1 MVRYVADKPTSVAV
15 RMYQVGFGDCFLLS
29 FGYADGSERHML
41 IDFGTT
47 SRPRSAP
54 TPLKVAQSIAERTGG
69 QLDVLVVSHRHR
81 DHLSGFGAEKSAATI
96 AALAPKLVVLP
107 WTEHPSADAKAKSP
121 QKALLGALAEGRAFA
136 ASVDR
141 TAPASGPGSRSE
153 LANRA
158 RDEIGNAAAVTW
170 LATIAAGAKA
180 EYLHAGQASAIDEC
194 IPGIGVVVLGPPT
207 PEQWPDVQHQR
218 AEDAEY
224 WMLGKQLLGHYYA
237 PDPTKRLY
245 AEADAE
251 VPLPTAYRRGDPP
264 PGPERWIA
272 ARLRR
277 QEMTAMTTIVRWLD
291 DALNNT
297 SLILLIE
304 AAGRQMLFAG
314 DAQIENWGYTLEQL
328 KRKRSLKR
336 RLAELDLLKV
346 GHHGSRNATPRSL
359 VQLWS
364 QHQAGGGSK
373 FVALMSTRVGVHGK
387 TEATR
392 VPRSTLVRALQGVA
406 DVYSTS
412 GSEQPFI
419 EAVATTGSGFT
430 VTGAKPL
437 ADADLPPIDDEP
449 TQPA

>member
-1 MVRYVADKPTSVAV
+1 MADKPTSVAV

-29 FGYADGSERHML
+29 FGYADGNERHML

-47 SRPRSAP
+47 SRPRTAP
-54 TPLKVAQSIAERTGG
+54 TPLKVAQSIAQRTGG

-81 DHLSGFGAEKSAATI
+81 DHLSGFGSEKSAATI
-96 AALAPKLVVLP
+96 AALTPKLVVLP
-107 WTEHPSADAKAKSP
+107 WTEEPSADAKAKSP
-121 QKALLGALAEGRAFA
+121 QKTLLGALEQGRAFA
-136 ASVDR
+136 AAVDR

-153 LANRA
+153 LASRA
-158 RDEIGNAAAVTW
+158 RDEIKNSAAVAW
-170 LATIAAGAKA
+170 LGALAAGAKA
-180 EYLHAGQASAIDEC
+180 EYLHAGQASSIDKF
-194 IPGIGVVVLGPPT
+194 IPGIGVWVLGPPT

-224 WMLGKQLLGHYYA
+224 WMLGQRLLGHYYA

-245 AEADAE
+245 GEADPE
-251 VPLPTAYRRGDPP
+251 VPLPTQYRRGDPP

-314 DAQIENWGYTLEQL
+314 DAQIENWGFTLAEL

-346 GHHGSRNATPRSL
+346 GHHGSRNSTPRSL

-364 QHQAGGGSK
+364 QHRADGGSK
-373 FVALMSTRVGVHGK
+373 FVALMSTKAGVHGK

-406 DVYSTS
+406 DVYSTD
-412 GSEQPFI
+412 GSAQPFI
-419 EAVATTGSGFT
+419 EAAATAGDTGFT

-437 ADADLPPIDDEP
+437 ADAAMPAVDDEP